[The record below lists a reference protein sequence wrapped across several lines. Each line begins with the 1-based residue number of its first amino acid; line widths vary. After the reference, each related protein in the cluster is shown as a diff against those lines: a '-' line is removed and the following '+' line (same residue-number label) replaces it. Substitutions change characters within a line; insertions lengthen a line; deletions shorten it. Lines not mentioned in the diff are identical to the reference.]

1 MHAGLKLMKLMFHFR
16 SKYEMISFLEGH
28 IDPVGP
34 TRFSGLLKTAR
45 PYYQIQP
52 LQSVMS
58 FIKCA
63 LILAYQLLV
72 LDGTM

>member
-1 MHAGLKLMKLMFHFR
+1 MKHMFHFR
-16 SKYEMISFLEGH
+16 SKYEIISFLKGH

-34 TRFSGLLKTAR
+34 TRFSGLLRIAR

-63 LILAYQLLV
+63 LILAYQILV
-72 LDGTM
+72 LDGAM